1 LAVQV
6 LFHGTGA
13 RRRQSIEQR
22 GLLPKLDSYVYASSN
37 PLIALVFAAA
47 RAEHEDDWGLLVA
60 FKACGSWE
68 TDSKFPLSQR
78 SKDPV
83 APANIINMQIIDPEK
98 EVAAFRL
105 LGKIVDQ
112 MKIRIAR

>member
-60 FKACGSWE
+60 FKACATWE
-68 TDSKFPLSQR
+68 TDPKFPLSQR

-83 APANIINMQIIDPEK
+83 AAANIINIQVMDPEK
-98 EVAAFRL
+98 EIAAFRFL
-105 LGKIVDQ
+105 SRIVDE
-112 MKIRIAR
+112 MKIRLVR